1 MKQNRFRTII
11 VLSLHNCRKMRYG
24 LIVLLTFFFNQFA
37 LKGQS
42 SHKDVAL
49 ASIKDINKSQT
60 LSPSNRVAPLLDS
73 LRKLK
78 ERPSINDSIYT
89 KLLRKIGWAYIDQ
102 SDHITGIKYFHK
114 AINVITGNI
123 SKPGINSKELIKSY
137 YWLSTFYD
145 TLNNIKEK
153 IKALDSCIS
162 VSQRLNASSEF
173 ECIRSL
179 ETRAAHYFDLGDY
192 HRCIT
197 DAALCEQ
204 LAWKYTAMNAN
215 DKKNAE
221 AGTMVALTSIGWL
234 IESLAGLKKFKEAE
248 DFFKNKM
255 ETFKKA
261 GLLRYQGFAYSQMAQ
276 LEVHKG
282 NYSQALLFFNK
293 AIDIEKRGGSAFT
306 CKQILNAIGH
316 DIFFKQ
322 GDESKA
328 LQFYKKAL
336 AYTNREHQKE
346 RDDSIETLQ
355 ILSRIGNLYVKQ
367 GDFDVAFAH
376 YQKAFDM
383 VRRGMTEKDILNV
396 EQVGTFKKVH
406 LIAGLVIDKGN
417 AFLEKYKQ
425 HKKPADVR
433 EAIRIYKVAD
443 KLLVLIRA
451 NHFDLQSKLFW
462 RSQSRR
468 LYEQAIESCHLSG
481 DANEAFYFFEK
492 SRAVLLNEQLAQ
504 HNALSIQDIASQVQ
518 LKKRMLSLEREVQLT
533 EPDSKKRL
541 DIENRLFLTRQ
552 EIDRLTA
559 IIKAKNPLY
568 YQAVLDTAVI
578 SIAGVRKIILKDH
591 QALLEIFSGDSA
603 VYALLITTDKI
614 VLQKINKVSF
624 ESTVKEY
631 ITFFENPGLLN
642 KDFGS
647 YKITAHRLYKL
658 LFQNLA
664 VPVGRIIISPDE
676 RGFPFESLIV
686 KDPLASP
693 VYFLNEHAVS
703 YTYSARYLMN
713 SFTSGITGSW
723 GEFMGVAPVH
733 FQQSL
738 YALPGS
744 DRSIERIG
752 SYFKTAQNL
761 LATNASKNNFIKHFS
776 NYKIIQ
782 VYTHAAAS
790 GNTQEP
796 IIHFADS
803 ALYLSDLIAE
813 NKPVTRLIV
822 LSACET
828 GNGQFYS
835 GEGVF
840 NFNRGFAAYGIPSAI
855 TNLWSVDNHATYRLT
870 ELFYKYLSQ
879 TMPVDI
885 ALQLAKKEFIQTGSL
900 LEQLPYYWA
909 AAILTGRTDAP
920 VIKQDHSKITYLLIA
935 GIFCLCVFAAII
947 FRRSRAHIISV

>member
-1 MKQNRFRTII
+1 
-11 VLSLHNCRKMRYG
+11 MRYG
-24 LIVLLTFFFNQFA
+24 WIVLFLFFFNQFA
-37 LKGQS
+37 LKGQCLY
-42 SHKDVAL
+42 KDVTL
-49 ASIKDINKSQT
+49 ASINAISQSQT
-60 LSPSNRVAPLLDS
+60 LSPADKLSKLLDC
-73 LRKLK
+73 LHKLE
-78 ERPSINDSIYT
+78 ERSCINDSLHT

-102 SDHITGIKYFHK
+102 SDHIMAIKYFRE
-114 AINVITGNI
+114 AIKIITANI
-123 SKPGINSKELIKSY
+123 SKPAINPKELIKNY
-137 YWLSTFYD
+137 YWLSAFYD
-145 TLNNIKEK
+145 TLHNIKEK
-153 IKALDSCIS
+153 IKAVDSCIS
-162 VSQRLNASSEF
+162 VSQRLNALAEID
-173 ECIRSL
+173 CIYSL
-179 ETRAAHYFDLGDY
+179 EIRAAHNFDLGDY
-192 HRCIT
+192 HRCIA

-215 DKKNAE
+215 DKRNAE
-221 AGTMVALTSIGWL
+221 AGTRVALTSIGWL
-234 IESLAGLKKFKEAE
+234 IESLVALKKFKEAE
-248 DFFKNKM
+248 DFFKNKI
-255 ETFKKA
+255 EAFKKA
-261 GLLRYQGFAYSQMAQ
+261 GLLSYQGFAYSQLAQ
-276 LEVHKG
+276 LEIHKG

-293 AIDIEKRGGSAFT
+293 AMDIEKRGGSAFT
-306 CKQILNAIGH
+306 CKQILNTIGH
-316 DIFFKQ
+316 DIYFKQ

-336 AYTNREHQKE
+336 AYTNKEHQKE

-367 GDFDVAFAH
+367 GDYDVAFAH
-376 YQKAFDM
+376 FQKAFDM
-383 VRRGMTEKDILNV
+383 VRRGITERDILNV

-406 LIAGLVIDKGN
+406 MFASLVIDKGN

-425 HKKPADVR
+425 HKKSADVR

-518 LKKRMLSLEREVQLT
+518 LKKKMLLLEREVKFT

-552 EIDRLTA
+552 EIDRLA
-559 IIKAKNPLY
+559 GIIKDKNPLY
-568 YQAVLDTAVI
+568 YQAVLDTAFITV
-578 SIAGVRKIILKDH
+578 ADVRKTILKDH

-603 VYALLITTDKI
+603 VYALLITSGKC
-614 VLQKINKVSF
+614 VLQKIHKVSF
-624 ESTVKEY
+624 QNTVNQY
-631 ITFFENPGLLN
+631 IALVANPDLLN
-642 KDFGS
+642 QNFDR
-647 YKITAHRLYKL
+647 YKITAHQLYKL
-658 LFQNLA
+658 LFQNIP
-664 VPVGRIIISPDE
+664 VPLGRIIVSPDE
-676 RGFPFESLIV
+676 RGFPFESLII
-686 KDPLASP
+686 KDAPPSP

-713 SFTSGITGSW
+713 SFTTGVTTTSGD
-723 GEFMGVAPVH
+723 FMGFAPVH
-733 FQQSL
+733 FRQSL

-752 SYFKTAQNL
+752 SYFNTAHNL
-761 LATNASKNNFIKHFS
+761 VAKNASKNNFIKHFS
-776 NYKIIQ
+776 NYVVIQ

-796 IIHFADS
+796 VIYFADS
-803 ALYLSDLIAE
+803 AFYLSDLIPE

-855 TNLWSVDNHATYRLT
+855 TSLWSVDNHATYRLT

-879 TMPVDI
+879 NMPVDI
-885 ALQLAKKEFIQTGSL
+885 ALQMAKKEFIQTGSQV
-900 LEQLPYYWA
+900 EQLPYYWA
-909 AAILTGRTDAP
+909 AAILTGKTDAP
-920 VIKQDHSKITYLLIA
+920 VIKQEGSKIPYLLIS
-935 GIFCLCVFAAII
+935 GIFLCVFAVII
-947 FRRSRAHIISV
+947 FRRARAHLISV